1 MMPRT
6 QMPASTRQGG
16 IALVIT
22 LVLLLVM
29 TMIAV
34 VAMRSTTVDLKM
46 TINTVLQRR
55 AFQSSEGGRTAI
67 RDILR
72 KHIYNRGWPTDA
84 AGGNGGTGNF
94 DIPDEII
101 PVDLAGH
108 LDSEANG
115 VLEDLGPPSFDRP
128 ADIQYRSDINNDGE
142 PSNTDM
148 FADIWATWLST
159 PPNPGSSMQTNAGT
173 TGNGVSNGG
182 TSTLLDIRSLGDAPG
197 NAEQLTGADFRV
209 LNKN

>member
-1 MMPRT
+1 MFPRT
-6 QMPASTRQGG
+6 QILRHARQRG

-67 RDILR
+67 REILR
-72 KHIYNRGWPTDA
+72 KHIYNRGWPSDM
-84 AGGNGGTGNF
+84 AGGSGTDTF
-94 DIPDEII
+94 VIPADIT
-101 PVDLAGH
+101 PVDATADLA
-108 LDSEANG
+108 SEANG
-115 VLEDLGPPSFDRP
+115 ELADLGPPSFNRP
-128 ADIQYRSDINNDGE
+128 ADIQYRSDVNDDGE

-148 FADIWATWLST
+148 FADIWVTWLST

-173 TGNGVSNGG
+173 TGNGISNGG
-182 TSTLLDIRSLGDAPG
+182 TSTLLDIRSVGDAPG

>member
-1 MMPRT
+1 MLPHT
-6 QMPASTRQGG
+6 QILGRSRQGG
-16 IALVIT
+16 VALVIT

-67 RDILR
+67 REILR
-72 KHIYNRGWPTDA
+72 KHIFNRGWPTDA

-94 DIPDEII
+94 DIPGDII
-101 PVDLAGH
+101 PVDLTAH

-115 VLEDLGPPSFDRP
+115 LLEDLGPPSFARP
-128 ADIQYRSDINNDGE
+128 ADIQYRSDINDDDE
-142 PSNTDM
+142 ASNTDM
-148 FADIWATWLST
+148 FADIWVTWLST
-159 PPNPGSSMQTNAGT
+159 PPNPGSSLQTNAGT

-182 TSTLLDIRSLGDAPG
+182 TSTLLDIRALGDAPG

>member
-1 MMPRT
+1 MFPGTKILGR
-6 QMPASTRQGG
+6 ARQGG

-67 RDILR
+67 REILR

-94 DIPDEII
+94 DIPGDIV
-101 PVDLAGH
+101 PVDLTAH

-115 VLEDLGPPSFDRP
+115 LLEDLGPPSFTRP
-128 ADIQYRSDINNDGE
+128 ADIDFRRDVNDDGE

-148 FADIWATWLST
+148 FADIWVTWLST

-182 TSTLLDIRSLGDAPG
+182 TSTLLDLRALGDAPG